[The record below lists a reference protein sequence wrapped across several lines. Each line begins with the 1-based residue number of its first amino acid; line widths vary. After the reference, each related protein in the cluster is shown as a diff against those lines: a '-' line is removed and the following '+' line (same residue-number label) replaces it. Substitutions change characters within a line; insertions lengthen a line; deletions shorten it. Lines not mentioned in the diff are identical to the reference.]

1 MNEFFSGSGVAY
13 PISAFEILLNIGLAF
28 VLGLFVVT
36 VYRLTNRNQAM
47 SASFVLTLMILG
59 MVVAMVMMI
68 IGNSVA
74 RAFSLVGALSII
86 RFRTVVKDNRDIAFV
101 FYSLASGMACGV
113 GNYPLAV
120 YGSGLIGLLLLF
132 LDFTGF
138 GSVRRGTF
146 ILRCQIVP
154 QDTPFSAMEAILSQ
168 YLVSYRQVSVKTLRL
183 GEYVQYTYMV
193 RMRSES
199 QLQVFISALS
209 AIEGMER
216 VNMLSDEEE
225 PEA

>member
-86 RFRTVVKDNRDIAFV
+86 RFRTSSKTTAISHLCSILWHRAW
-101 FYSLASGMACGV
+101 
-113 GNYPLAV
+113 PAV
-120 YGSGLIGLLLLF
+120 
-132 LDFTGF
+132 
-138 GSVRRGTF
+138 
-146 ILRCQIVP
+146 
-154 QDTPFSAMEAILSQ
+154 
-168 YLVSYRQVSVKTLRL
+168 
-183 GEYVQYTYMV
+183 
-193 RMRSES
+193 
-199 QLQVFISALS
+199 S
-209 AIEGMER
+209 AIIRWQSMAPG
-216 VNMLSDEEE
+216 
-225 PEA
+225 

>member
-1 MNEFFSGSGVAY
+1 
-13 PISAFEILLNIGLAF
+13 
-28 VLGLFVVT
+28 
-36 VYRLTNRNQAM
+36 
-47 SASFVLTLMILG
+47 
-59 MVVAMVMMI
+59 
-68 IGNSVA
+68 
-74 RAFSLVGALSII
+74 
-86 RFRTVVKDNRDIAFV
+86 
-101 FYSLASGMACGV
+101 MACGV